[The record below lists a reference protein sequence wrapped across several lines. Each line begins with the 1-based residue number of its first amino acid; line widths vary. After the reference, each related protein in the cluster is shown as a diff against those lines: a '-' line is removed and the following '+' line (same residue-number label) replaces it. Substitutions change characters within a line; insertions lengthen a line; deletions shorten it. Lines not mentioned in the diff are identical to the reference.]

1 MRTIIYPGTFD
12 PITLGHINLLE
23 RAAKLADK
31 LIIAIAFSEKKS
43 PMFTFEERVDLVKE
57 SCAHLDNIEV
67 IGFKGLIVD
76 VAKNYEATA
85 VLRGVRNATDF
96 DYEIQMAHM
105 NHHLHSDFETLFL
118 TPANEYAY
126 ISSTLVRE
134 ISTMKG
140 DVSQLVSEPVLKAL
154 QQKLSN

>member
-12 PITLGHINLLE
+12 PVTLGHINLLE
-23 RAAKLADK
+23 RASKLADQ
-31 LIIAIAFSEKKS
+31 LVIAIAFSEKKS
-43 PMFTFEERVDLVKE
+43 PLFSFEERVELVKQ
-57 SCAHLDNIEV
+57 SCSHLENIEV

-76 VAKNYEATA
+76 VAKQYSAAA

-105 NHHLHSDFETLFL
+105 NQHLNNDFETLFL

-126 ISSTLVRE
+126 ISSNLVRE
-134 ISTMKG
+134 ISSMQG
-140 DVSQLVSEPVLKAL
+140 DVSQLVSEPVFKAL
-154 QQKLSN
+154 QEKLNR